1 MKLNLNY
8 LLLLV
13 VVLVLAYF
21 AYPKVVSL
29 FKKEK
34 FESYKECLKRTGS
47 EEICV

>member
-1 MKLNLNY
+1 MKLNLNH

-21 AYPKVVSL
+21 AYPKVLSL
-29 FKKEK
+29 FNKEK

-47 EEICV
+47 EDICG